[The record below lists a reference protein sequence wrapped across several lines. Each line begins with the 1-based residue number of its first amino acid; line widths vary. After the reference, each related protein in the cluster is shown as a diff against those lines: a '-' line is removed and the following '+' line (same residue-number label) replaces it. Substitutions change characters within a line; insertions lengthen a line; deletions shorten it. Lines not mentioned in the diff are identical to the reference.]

1 MKISKH
7 YLGLATVA
15 FLTAVPMLEA
25 SDLAR
30 AAQNPI
36 SSLISL
42 PMQFTFDNGAENG
55 NANILNVQPV
65 YPITSG
71 DWNYVNRMIIPLIDA
86 PGGITGIA
94 GMPSTEPGP
103 RETGLGDIN
112 YSLFLSPVEVGS
124 FIWGAGFSV
133 AMPTASSDTLGSGKW
148 STGPTAIILK
158 QTDWGSVGVLGRQL
172 WSVAGD
178 SDRKDVSQLLVESFL
193 NYNLEDGWYLTSDM
207 VWTANWKAD
216 SDNRWTIPLGGG
228 FGKMFKIGDQAVNSK
243 LEAYTNVV
251 QPDGAPDWSLRFTF
265 QLLFPK

>member
-7 YLGLATVA
+7 YLGLATAA
-15 FLTAVPMLEA
+15 FLTTVPMLEA
-25 SDLAR
+25 NDLAR

-71 DWNYVNRMIIPLIDA
+71 DWNYVNRMIIPIVDA
-86 PGGITGIA
+86 PGAIPGLPGI
-94 GMPSTEPGP
+94 PSSEPGP
-103 RETGLGDIN
+103 RSTGLGDIN
-112 YSLFLSPVEVGS
+112 YSLFLSPVEVGD

-133 AMPTASSDTLGSGKW
+133 AMPTSNKDTLGSGKW
-148 STGPTAIILK
+148 SAGPTGVILK
-158 QTDWGSVGVLGRQL
+158 QTDWGSVGVLLRQI

-178 SDRKDVSQLLVESFL
+178 SERQDVSQALVESFI
-193 NYNLEDGWYLTSDM
+193 NYNLEEGWYLTSDM

-216 SDNRWTIPLGGG
+216 SGNQWTIPVGGG
-228 FGKMFKIGDQAVNSK
+228 VGKMFKIGDQAVNSK
-243 LEAYTNVV
+243 IEAYTNVIK
-251 QPDGAPDWSLRFTF
+251 PDGAPDWTLRFTF
-265 QLLFPK
+265 QFLFPK

>member
-1 MKISKH
+1 MKVSKK
-7 YLGLATVA
+7 YLSLATVVCLSA
-15 FLTAVPMLEA
+15 LPIVAN
-25 SDLAR
+25 DLAR

-55 NANILNVQPV
+55 EANILNVQPV

-71 DWNYVNRMIIPLIDA
+71 DWNYVNRMIVPLVDA
-86 PGGITGIA
+86 PGGIPGIP
-94 GMPSTEPGP
+94 GMPSTEAGP
-103 RETGLGDIN
+103 REKGLGDIN

-124 FIWGAGFSV
+124 IIWGVGGSV
-133 AMPTASSDTLGSGKW
+133 SMPTASSDTLGSGKW
-148 STGPTAIILK
+148 SVGPTVVLLK
-158 QTDWGSVGVLGRQL
+158 QTDWGSIGGLARQL
-172 WSVAGD
+172 WSVGGD
-178 SDRKDVSQLLVESFL
+178 SDRQNVSQFL
-193 NYNLEDGWYLTSDM
+193 FEPFMNYNLDGGWYLTSDM
-207 VWTANWKAD
+207 VWTANWKA
-216 SDNRWTIPLGGG
+216 SSSNQWTIPVGGG